1 MILYNITMN
10 IDPVV
15 ERDLLRWMKN
25 EHIPAIMDTGLPV
38 DSKILKLLTE
48 VDNGGVTYT
57 FQYWFR
63 AMEDFVTYQSFH
75 QPALQ
80 QQVADRYANK
90 YVSFRTLLE
99 EA

>member
-1 MILYNITMN
+1 MILYNITMSLEPQ
-10 IDPVV
+10 I
-15 ERDLLRWMKN
+15 EREFLRWMKD
-25 EHIPAIMDTGLPV
+25 EHMPAVMATDLPLENKV
-38 DSKILKLLTE
+38 LKLLTE

-63 AMEDFVTYQSFH
+63 TMEDFVTYQSLH